1 MVNRDELVV
10 DGRKL
15 DVKEAKIDRMDYSK
29 TLYVGNLSF
38 DTKEETLKKF
48 FLIFVKI

>member
-15 DVKEAKIDRMDYSK
+15 DVKEAKIVRVNYNK
-29 TLYVGNLSF
+29 TLYVGNLSY